1 MKSRDKK
8 RLKEAASTRRN
19 YRVMALLM
27 LVLEFQQEV
36 REARK
41 RFKIP
46 PRGYITDYDRN
57 ASLHPYDQKDAERAN
72 RDSDAKL
79 KQLGFFME
87 WSLALR
93 DSAPT
98 PSEFQ
103 REVIRIGEKFR
114 LPYNFYKDS
123 SYGIAWYIIRGLA
136 AFPEQNWEID
146 TDLYISDRALPIHW
160 AVIRAYSPLD
170 DVEAK
175 KAIHELNETLKRGIP
190 KALAKERRIKR
201 GSEKRLDEINEL
213 LEIDLTLERG
223 DRVPKNDRQR
233 TMLKR
238 ANELAK
244 DLFGYGILV
253 SNTKGPL

>member
-27 LVLEFQQEV
+27 MVPEFQQEV
-36 REARK
+36 REVRR

-57 ASLHPYDQKDAERAN
+57 ADLNPYDQMDVERAN

-79 KQLGFFME
+79 KQLGFFVE
-87 WSLALR
+87 WPFALR
-93 DSAPT
+93 DSAPA

-103 REVIRIGEKFR
+103 RKVIRIGEKFC

-123 SYGIAWYIIRGLA
+123 SYGIAWYIIRGRV

-146 TDLYISDRALPIHW
+146 TDLQISDRALPIRW

-175 KAIHELNETLKRGIP
+175 EAIHELNEILKRGMP

-201 GSEKRLDEINEL
+201 DSEKRLDEINDL
-213 LEIDLTLERG
+213 LEIDPALERG

-244 DLFGYGILV
+244 DLFGYGI
-253 SNTKGPL
+253 KAER